1 MTAKRTRRGTVASSS
16 NKKQR
21 TLDSLVKKET
31 TPNDPAPAAEPAG
44 TTNTDDEPAYI
55 QQVHGKI
62 ATAENAARVD
72 ADPPLGR
79 LQNAISEHKNDI
91 KNPAKGDSVVYWMRM
106 EDMRIKDNRALSA
119 ASSVAKELGV
129 PLLVL
134 FVLSPDDYVS
144 HDRSPRRIDFCLR
157 NLALLKDEFNQL
169 NIPLYTTTHTPRK
182 TLPDEVINIVRK
194 WGATR
199 LYANIEYEVDEL
211 RRDLR
216 IVHLATLG
224 NIRADFFSD
233 KCVVEPGAL
242 ATKTGNQYAVYS
254 PWWKNWVATLAQDS
268 SRLEES
274 PPPAANNKSVRTHPK
289 FSDLFESEVP
299 ESVEGFECHDRDRM
313 IELWPAGGEAA
324 QQRLD
329 RFLRS
334 KARDS
339 QLADSS
345 ALSDGEEQDI
355 KHSGIKEYMTNRD
368 HADADTTSR
377 ISPYLSSGVISARAC
392 IRGAMEAAGVKRI
405 DVNKTTGPMVWI
417 SEVAWR
423 DFYTHVMAAFPRVS
437 MGRPFHEKY
446 ADVKWETDPAH
457 LKAWKEGKTG
467 VPIVDAAM
475 RQANSQGWMHNRARM
490 IVAMYFTKDL
500 MLDWR
505 LGERYFMQQLIDGDL
520 ASNNGGWQWS
530 ASTGTDPQ
538 PYFRIFNPY
547 SQSEKAD
554 PSGNYIRRFVPELK
568 GLEGKALHDPFS
580 HLDKAAF
587 KKLGYPEPLVAHKEA
602 RERALRRY
610 KNPGEE

>member
-31 TPNDPAPAAEPAG
+31 TPNDPVPAAEPAG

-55 QQVHGKI
+55 QQVHGKSRPLKTQLGSMPI
-62 ATAENAARVD
+62 LHW
-72 ADPPLGR
+72 ADSKMPYP
-79 LQNAISEHKNDI
+79 NI
-91 KNPAKGDSVVYWMRM
+91 KTTSRTQPRETVSYIGCEWKTCV
-106 EDMRIKDNRALSA
+106 DNRALSA

-199 LYANIEYEVDEL
+199 LYAISNTRWMNCGGTSGSFPSHTGKHS
-211 RRDLR
+211 RRFL
-216 IVHLATLG
+216 LG
-224 NIRADFFSD
+224 
-233 KCVVEPGAL
+233 
-242 ATKTGNQYAVYS
+242 QVYS

-299 ESVEGFECHDRDRM
+299 GSVEGFECHDRDRM

-339 QLADSS
+339 QLADSD

-580 HLDKAAF
+580 HIDKATF